1 EPGNNVEVM
10 VVFGE
15 GFIVEKT
22 TLSLLYD
29 EPINKEMELCN
40 VVDEEDVIVS
50 DRDDK
55 SVGVSGGD
63 NMDMPADNKMLLVE
77 SEMQI

>member
-1 EPGNNVEVM
+1 M

-29 EPINKEMELCN
+29 EPINQEMEHCN
-40 VVDEEDVIVS
+40 VVDEEDGIVLS
-50 DRDDK
+50 ADDK
-55 SVGVSGGD
+55 SVGISGGD
-63 NMDMPADNKMLLVE
+63 NIDMPADNKMLLVE
-77 SEMQI
+77 SRMKI